1 MSFVCSD
8 NHSKIETETIVS
20 LENLKQL
27 GIKYSLLK
35 NKFSVSII
43 SEKDI

>member
-8 NHSKIETETIVS
+8 NHSKIESEPIVS
-20 LENLKQL
+20 IENLKQL

-35 NKFSVSII
+35 NQFSVSII
-43 SEKDI
+43 TEMDI